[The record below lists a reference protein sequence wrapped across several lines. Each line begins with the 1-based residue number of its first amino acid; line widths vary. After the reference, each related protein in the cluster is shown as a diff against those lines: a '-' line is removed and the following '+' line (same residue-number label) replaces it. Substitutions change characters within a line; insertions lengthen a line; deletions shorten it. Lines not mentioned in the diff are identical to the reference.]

1 MSTGHEFLD
10 HPADIQ
16 LHAWA
21 PTIEDLFRETGK
33 SLMSIIVEG
42 GTFSITKEIPVEVEA
57 EDLKALLF
65 DWLTEILYLFDTE
78 LFVIADIVIDGI
90 YEKSDGQWM
99 IKSLFKGERFDEKKH
114 VPGTEV
120 KAITYSYMT
129 LEKEKD
135 DLFHLYIIFDI

>member
-65 DWLTEILYLFDTE
+65 DWLTEILYL
-78 LFVIADIVIDGI
+78 
-90 YEKSDGQWM
+90 
-99 IKSLFKGERFDEKKH
+99 
-114 VPGTEV
+114 
-120 KAITYSYMT
+120 
-129 LEKEKD
+129 
-135 DLFHLYIIFDI
+135 